1 MSLSK
6 ERRKRLNPQVLNT
19 ALLDEIAERLLSLE
33 THNREITPEGVV
45 EPLQILT
52 ITTVPRVVQPPWEGK
67 YWFAVTVIND
77 GPQNCWIV
85 LNTGKSPSTPHQMQV
100 DEVYEA
106 QFNKAL
112 IYDLRL
118 WTDTATASV
127 RVRGAR

>member
-1 MSLSK
+1 MSESK
-6 ERRKRLNPQVLNT
+6 EQRKRLNPEVLNT

-33 THNREITPEGVV
+33 THNREITPDGIV
-45 EPLQILT
+45 EPLPILT
-52 ITTVPRVVQPPWEGK
+52 ITINPRIVKPPNEGK
-67 YWFAVTVIND
+67 PWFAVTAIND

-85 LNTGKSPSTPHQMQV
+85 LNTGKSSTTPHQMQV

-106 QFNKAL
+106 QFSMAL

-118 WTDTATASV
+118 WTDSATASV

>member
-1 MSLSK
+1 MSESR
-6 ERRKRLNPQVLNT
+6 EQRKRLNPEVLNT

-33 THNREITPEGVV
+33 THNNEITPEGIV
-45 EPLQILT
+45 EPLPVLT
-52 ITTVPRVVQPPWEGK
+52 ITTTPRVVEPPWEGK
-67 YWFAVTVIND
+67 HWFAVTVIND
-77 GPQNCWIV
+77 GPENCWIT
-85 LNTGKSPSTPHQMQV
+85 LNTGKSSTTPHQMQV

-106 QFNKAL
+106 QFIKPL